1 MTLGV
6 AIPTSVL
13 GLYAQMA
20 TSLPSNAVVSH
31 TSAGPTIT
39 TRTRHSII
47 MSLRI
52 AVLAGLMVIDAALA
66 TNTIC
71 RWTVN
76 NILVDT
82 ITSPLADT
90 LTLFVTGVYLGGEE
104 IARKIMFL
112 GDVVSRGYLTRDQI
126 NFGPEFPSPGLEEHQ
141 HYMVFGQYSRH
152 KSCLHT
158 GPAKHL

>member
-31 TSAGPTIT
+31 TSAGPTI
-39 TRTRHSII
+39 
-47 MSLRI
+47 
-52 AVLAGLMVIDAALA
+52 
-66 TNTIC
+66 
-71 RWTVN
+71 WTVN